1 MSRIKESQ
9 KYNSIPDNKN
19 AEPKIYKN
27 IISHKCSFSFDI
39 TFNPEEQTIITKK
52 YKKFKVILKRPEQ
65 DKTVLHS
72 VSPKKNTNKNLT
84 YQKSPIKDKNIVYNK
99 KLNSEKNNMNIIN
112 KNKYKIK
119 PKNMNLSSFKI
130 TKNKNINYN
139 DIFNKILDVMDKI
152 LYKHEKLFFH
162 NLKYYNKNNT
172 IYHKKTINDNKNM
185 SKINCSLPLPILP
198 NNKNFLE
205 EINLKDKTI
214 IYNNCTNNK
223 SQTEDDYTY
232 DNDSCDKNL
241 TIISKPEIKKLDSSN
256 SNEIS
261 EKQDNNINSENELG
275 PNRNYSYDK
284 KDNIDNKDNSLFN
297 EIKEELDNNL
307 QDKEV
312 ISNKRN
318 KIKKESLLFS
328 EGISNTNK
336 NESDK
341 KINQNEE
348 KENNNS
354 KKIKNLKQNSSQF
367 TTNIDSNDKKRKS
380 FIDNISFEK
389 IELNKLLENS
399 NNKTKSKKISYSKYN
414 SNSISNTNNSN
425 NNTSNIKNKNL
436 KEFNENTFN
445 TAEETTHFLDNENNP
460 INKITYEDEKNIFNT
475 NSDIKNEKFDVIN
488 KKELNNFNSNSII
501 KQNENIIEKSGEL
514 FYPVDDLTEP
524 LNPNINFN
532 NDKKDLNNN
541 EEDDEI
547 EINDKNKLY
556 MKYKV
561 VDKSKKII
569 SFFSN
574 PKENNKN
581 NQNNNESFN
590 AKIPLDSYF
599 NIINKILPK
608 KNSSTDNI
616 NNNNKSKVLE
626 NKNNNNQMSFSIKA
640 YESFIKQMID
650 EINLVNTNDN
660 LINNYEI
667 FDKDIYDL
675 ENKVKNLKY
684 CVLYLLV
691 KKHYLKSKDDKL
703 KLISENNN
711 KIEKHKKEI
720 YDLYQKL
727 KKVAKNDDIQNIL
740 NILKKYETI
749 SKREIKIMKMNY
761 QNVKTEDKRLLNYGS
776 LIIPFFYIAKF
787 LNTFQV

>member
-1 MSRIKESQ
+1 MSRIIESQ

-19 AEPKIYKN
+19 AEPKI
-27 IISHKCSFSFDI
+27 ISHKCSLSFDI
-39 TFNPEEQTIITKK
+39 TFNPKDQTIITKK
-52 YKKFKVILKRPEQ
+52 YKKWKIILKRPEQ
-65 DKTVLHS
+65 DKAVLHS
-72 VSPKKNTNKNLT
+72 ASPKKNTNKILT
-84 YQKSPIKDKNIVYNK
+84 FQKSPTQDKNIVYNK
-99 KLNSEKNNMNIIN
+99 KINSEKNHMNITN
-112 KNKYKIK
+112 KNKYRIK

-139 DIFNKILDVMDKI
+139 DIFNKILDIMDKI

-172 IYHKKTINDNKNM
+172 IYHKKAINTNKNI
-185 SKINCSLPLPILP
+185 SKINRSLPLPILP

-205 EINLKDKTI
+205 EIKLKDKTI
-214 IYNNCTNNK
+214 VYNNCASNR

-241 TIISKPEIKKLDSSN
+241 TIISKTEIKKLDSSN

-261 EKQDNNINSENELG
+261 EKQDNNINSENEHG

-284 KDNIDNKDNSLFN
+284 KDNTNNKDNSLFN

-328 EGISNTNK
+328 EGLLNTNK

-341 KINQNEE
+341 KINQNEK

-354 KKIKNLKQNSSQF
+354 KKIKNLKQNNLQLI
-367 TTNIDSNDKKRKS
+367 TNIESNDKKRKS

-389 IELNKLLENS
+389 IEFNKLLENS
-399 NNKTKSKKISYSKYN
+399 NNKTKSKKISFSNYN
-414 SNSISNTNNSN
+414 SNSINNTNNSK
-425 NNTSNIKNKNL
+425 NNTSNIKKKNL

-445 TAEETTHFLDNENNP
+445 TAEETTNFLDNENNP
-460 INKITYEDEKNIFNT
+460 INKITYEDEKIIFNT
-475 NSDIKNEKFDVIN
+475 NSDIKNEKFDDIN
-488 KKELNNFNSNSII
+488 KKELNNFNSNSNI
-501 KQNENIIEKSGEL
+501 KLNENIIEKSGEL
-514 FYPVDDLTEP
+514 FYPVDDLIES

-532 NDKKDLNNN
+532 NDKNDLNND

-547 EINDKNKLY
+547 EINEKSKIY
-556 MKYKV
+556 GKYKV

-569 SFFSN
+569 RFFSN
-574 PKENNKN
+574 QKENNKN
-581 NQNNNESFN
+581 NIESFK

-608 KNSSTDNI
+608 KNSSIDNI
-616 NNNNKSKVLE
+616 DNNKDKVSD
-626 NKNNNNQMSFSIKA
+626 NKNNKYKMSFSIKA

-650 EINLVNTNDN
+650 EINLVNINN
-660 LINNYEI
+660 NKINNYGMS
-667 FDKDIYDL
+667 DKDIDDF
-675 ENKVKNLKY
+675 ENKIKNLKC

-711 KIEKHKKEI
+711 KIEKQKIEI
-720 YDLYQKL
+720 YDLFQKV
-727 KKVAKNDDIQNIL
+727 KQSAKHDDIQKIL

-749 SKREIKIMKMNY
+749 SKREIKVMKLNY
-761 QNVKTEDKRLLNYGS
+761 KNEITEDKSLLNYGS